1 MRDLNQTEHK
11 IVNLLVQGKCPKRY
25 SRSVTYIIWN
35 GAVESRQ
42 PQKEIQCSQHS

>member
-1 MRDLNQTEHK
+1 MRQLNRTEHE
-11 IVNLLVQGKCPKRY
+11 IVNLLVRGKCPKRY

-42 PQKEIQCSQHS
+42 SQKTIRCS